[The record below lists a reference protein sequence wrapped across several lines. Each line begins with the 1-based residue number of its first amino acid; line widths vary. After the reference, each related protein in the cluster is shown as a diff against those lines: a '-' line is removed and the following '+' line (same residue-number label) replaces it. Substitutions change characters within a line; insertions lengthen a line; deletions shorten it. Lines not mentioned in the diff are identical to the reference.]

1 MATVE
6 ELIEK
11 ILAQRKDFT
20 REQIESLI
28 EEKKRDFED
37 LLSDQGAAR
46 LVAEEL
52 LVETEPTAVPSMGI
66 HDLVAGLNN
75 ATLSGKIVSIDSS
88 RDFVRQDGSTG
99 RVVNVVLE
107 DETGR
112 VRCAIWDDRADQVTK
127 YGEITG
133 KSITIKHGYT
143 RTGLAGEVELN
154 AGERSEITLTA
165 VAATPSPA
173 PITPIGEIR
182 EPVLELSVLGVIHS
196 APRIYEFDRNGQ
208 KGTVLRTTLTDSTG
222 SIPLVAW
229 NERAEELRKLKK
241 SDVLKVEGGRLRRDN
256 FGRHEIHLD
265 NTAKATVLEKPP
277 EGFVIP
283 ETKTHKI
290 SELKPELPTANFV
303 ARVVGVSDSQEV
315 QRKTGEKVAVSRVL
329 VGDETGIAS
338 VSLWDDKAPLSS
350 KLRVGDIIQI
360 EDGRPTLQL
369 GQVSI
374 SVGKTA
380 SIQKVKDRDV
390 TIEVRINKIAET
402 GSQPGLVALEGEV
415 AADPEMRNVT
425 TGKGEN
431 IQVTSTRIRDDT
443 GEARVSF
450 WRSHAAEASRLQ
462 RGSKIRIYGLVPK
475 LGLVGDTEFNT
486 IQASKFEVLARPET
500 AGPPAEEFR
509 QFITLNENEQVWIR
523 AIILDAGEDAALTSV
538 CSQCEQPIAPSNDH
552 FVCGTHGPQAEPT
565 WLLTTRMR
573 VDDGT
578 ATFVANV
585 RSKEPQTL
593 IGKSVSWAQK
603 EILAKGAST
612 VALPID
618 ATGKLA
624 GMRMEA
630 FCVTRRDPQ
639 TGKLVLDSDKVIL
652 RE

>member
-1 MATVE
+1 LATVE

-11 ILAQRKDFT
+11 ILTQRKDVT
-20 REQIESLI
+20 REQVQSLI
-28 EEKKRDFED
+28 EEKKRDFEG

-52 LVETEPTAVPSMGI
+52 LVETEPTAVPSMRI
-66 HDLVAGLNN
+66 RDLVAGLND
-75 ATLSGKIVSIDSS
+75 ATLSGKVVSIESS

-99 RVVNVVLE
+99 RVVNIVLE
-107 DETGR
+107 DETGK
-112 VRCAIWDDRADQVTK
+112 VRCAIWDEKADQVTK
-127 YGEITG
+127 YGEATG
-133 KSITIKHGYT
+133 KSITIRHGYT

-165 VAATPSPA
+165 EAGTPSPA

-182 EPVLELSVLGVIHS
+182 EPVLELSVLGIIHS
-196 APRIYEFDRNGQ
+196 TPRIYEFDRNGQ
-208 KGTVLRTTLTDSTG
+208 KGTVLRTTLTDNTG

-229 NERAEELRKLKK
+229 NERADELRELKK
-241 SDVLKVEGGRLRRDN
+241 SDVLRVQGGRLRRDN

-265 NTAKATVLEKPP
+265 NMAKATVLEKPP

-283 ETKTHKI
+283 EIRIRKI

-315 QRKTGEKVAVSRVL
+315 QRKTGEKVAVSRIL

-360 EDGRPTLQL
+360 DDARPTLQL
-369 GQVSI
+369 GQISI
-374 SVGKTA
+374 SAGKTA
-380 SIQKVKDRDV
+380 SVQKVKDKDD

-415 AADPEMRNVT
+415 AADPEMRDVT

-450 WRSHAAEASRLQ
+450 WRSHAAEASKLQ
-462 RGSKIRIYGLVPK
+462 RGSRIRIYGLIPK

-486 IQASKFEVLARPET
+486 IQASKLEVLARPET
-500 AGPPAEEFR
+500 AGPLAEEFR
-509 QFITLNENEQVWIR
+509 QFITLKENEQVWIR

-552 FVCGTHGPQAEPT
+552 FVCGTHGPQAGPT
-565 WLLTTRMR
+565 WLLTARMR
-573 VDDGT
+573 LDDGT
-578 ATFVANV
+578 DTFVANV
-585 RSKEPQTL
+585 RSKEPETL
-593 IGKSVSWAQK
+593 IGKSVSWGQK

-630 FCVTRRDPQ
+630 FGVTRRDPQ